1 MRARRTSRRGLGLG
15 YAVFA
20 VAAATLSLAAC
31 QTTTGSQSPGQVQ
44 VGGASPKA
52 SGPLPALVVSSVVPY
67 DAAVSIGVR
76 HGTLESVTVTQSGGP
91 VMAGKVTGNGAAWV
105 STGLPRPGTRY
116 VVAASATS
124 TAGQTTS
131 LAGSFAVA
139 AVPTSRRLT
148 LTVSPGTGSV
158 VGVGAPVIIRFDQSV
173 VNRAAVERSLVVS
186 SSTPVTGAWHWFGD
200 REVHFRPENYWPAD
214 STVDVKLNLN
224 GVEAGPGLWGGRNYD
239 SRFSIGDSHVALVD
253 AAAKTFTVKVNGK
266 VTAVWP
272 TSLGRPQFATRNG
285 TYVVLDTT
293 PIIRMTSCSARIQC
307 VKGAPNY
314 YDLLVSWDVR
324 LTNSGTFVHAAP
336 WSVGNQGRANVS
348 HGCVNLSTAHG
359 EAFYHQS
366 RYGDIV
372 TVVHSSRTPAD
383 LVASGDPGM
392 IDWNWSW
399 STWVSGS
406 ALGAAVQTTALA

>member
-214 STVDVKLNLN
+214 STVDVKLKM
-224 GVEAGPGLWGGRNYD
+224 GTMGYCMSGP
-239 SRFSIGDSHVALVD
+239 FALRT
-253 AAAKTFTVKVNGK
+253 AAARPERIGAVATFHGGGL
-266 VTAVWP
+266 VTKNPDSPHLLISQTKARYLVAIAASDDKNDP
-272 TSLGRPQFATRNG
+272 DAK
-285 TYVVLDTT
+285 VVLRESFDHAHLDAEVEVYEGTQHGWC
-293 PIIRMTSCSARIQC
+293 PPDAVVYNHDQAEKAWGR
-307 VKGAPNY
+307 
-314 YDLLVSWDVR
+314 LLV
-324 LTNSGTFVHAAP
+324 LLHK
-336 WSVGNQGRANVS
+336 
-348 HGCVNLSTAHG
+348 
-359 EAFYHQS
+359 
-366 RYGDIV
+366 
-372 TVVHSSRTPAD
+372 
-383 LVASGDPGM
+383 
-392 IDWNWSW
+392 
-399 STWVSGS
+399 
-406 ALGAAVQTTALA
+406 ALA